1 MNRKMK
7 HKSLFIPHKLLQAVK
22 ALSTV
27 ISAKD
32 SPDSQTNYMYIIR
45 RKIL

>member
-7 HKSLFIPHKLLQAVK
+7 HKSIFITHQLLQAVK

-32 SPDSQTNYMYIIR
+32 SSDSQANYIIR

>member
-7 HKSLFIPHKLLQAVK
+7 HKSIFIPHKLLQAVK
-22 ALSTV
+22 ALSIV

-32 SPDSQTNYMYIIR
+32 SSNSQTNFIIR
-45 RKIL
+45 RKVL

>member
-7 HKSLFIPHKLLQAVK
+7 HKSIFITHKLLQAVK

-27 ISAKD
+27 ILAKD
-32 SPDSQTNYMYIIR
+32 SPDSKTNYIIR